1 MAARDYYE
9 RLGIPRTAD
18 EKEIRKAYRN
28 LARQYHPDVC
38 KEAGAEERF
47 KEINEAYAT
56 LSDAEKR
63 AQYDRM
69 GHETF
74 TNASKGSYAGGGG
87 FEGGFSSDFSGFG
100 DIFDAFFGGGAR
112 GQASRGPQRGADLLM
127 RLQIPLEDAVAGAER
142 EVEVWHTEPCAACD
156 GTGSETKTI
165 TTCPQCGGAGQVRQA
180 SQTIFGQFVR
190 MSTCPRCG
198 GRGRTP
204 EKPCRTCSGAGT
216 QRARRT
222 VTVRIPAGIE
232 HGMRLRVEGYGEAG
246 DYGAPSGDL
255 YIEVHVKPHERFAR
269 LGDNLETV
277 IEVSPAQAVL
287 GSTVEVRTIDGRTV
301 ELKVP
306 SGVQHNTAL
315 RIPGEGVKRRG
326 RPGDLL
332 VRVRIAVPRRL
343 SDEERELYQ
352 QILELEGHA
361 RPSEEKK
368 GGGILSDI
376 ASDISDL
383 LGGKKK

>member
-18 EKEIRKAYRN
+18 EKQIRKAYRN

-38 KEAGAEERF
+38 KEEGAEERF

-56 LSDAEKR
+56 LSNAEKR

-127 RLQIPLEDAVAGAER
+127 RIQVPLEEAVAGAER
-142 EVEVWHTEPCAACD
+142 EVEVGHTEPCAACD

-165 TTCPQCGGAGQVRQA
+165 TTCPQCGGAGQIRQA
-180 SQTIFGQFVR
+180 SQTVFGQFVR
-190 MSTCPRCG
+190 MTTCPRCG

-204 EKPCRTCSGAGT
+204 EKPCRTCGGAGT
-216 QRARRT
+216 QRVRRT
-222 VTVRIPAGIE
+222 VTIRIPAGIE

-255 YIEVHVKPHERFAR
+255 YIEVHVLPHKRFAR

-287 GSTVEVRTIDGRTV
+287 GSTVEVKTIDGRTV

-343 SDEERELYQ
+343 SDEEREHYAR
-352 QILELEGHA
+352 ILELEGKA
-361 RPSEEKK
+361 GPSGEKK

-383 LGGKKK
+383 IGGKKK

>member
-1 MAARDYYE
+1 MAAQDYYE

-38 KEAGAEERF
+38 KEPGAEERF

-56 LSDAEKR
+56 LSDPGKR

-74 TNASKGSYAGGGG
+74 TNASKGSYAGAGG
-87 FEGGFSSDFSGFG
+87 FEGGFSSEFSGFG

-112 GQASRGPQRGADLLM
+112 QGTRGPQRGADLLVRM
-127 RLQIPLEDAVAGAER
+127 QVSLEEAVAGAER
-142 EVEVWHTEPCAACD
+142 EVEIWHTESCASCD
-156 GTGSETKTI
+156 GTGSETKKV
-165 TTCPQCGGAGQVRQA
+165 TTCPQCGGTGQMRQA
-180 SQTIFGQFVR
+180 TQSLFGQFVR
-190 MSTCPRCG
+190 MSTCSRCG
-198 GRGRTP
+198 GRGRIP
-204 EKPCRTCSGAGT
+204 DQPCRTCDGGGT

-222 VTVRIPAGIE
+222 VKVRIPAGIE

-255 YIEVHVKPHERFAR
+255 YIEVHVRPHERFAR
-269 LGDNLETV
+269 IGDNLETV

-287 GSTVEVRTIDGRTV
+287 GSTVEVRTIDDRTV

-326 RPGDLL
+326 RPGDML

-343 SDEERELYQ
+343 SDEEREHYER
-352 QILELEGHA
+352 ILELEGHA
-361 RPSEEKK
+361 RSHDEKK

-376 ASDISDL
+376 ADF
-383 LGGKKK
+383 LGGKKE

>member
-38 KEAGAEERF
+38 KEPGAEERF

-74 TNASKGSYAGGGG
+74 TNASKGSYAGGG

-100 DIFDAFFGGGAR
+100 DIFDAFFGGAR
-112 GQASRGPQRGADLLM
+112 GGQASRGPQRGADLLM
-127 RLQIPLEDAVAGAER
+127 RVQVPLEEAVAGVQR
-142 EVEVWHTEPCAACD
+142 EVEVWHTEPCTNCD

-165 TTCPQCGGAGQVRQA
+165 ATCPQCGGTGQVRQA

-190 MSTCPRCG
+190 MSPCPRCG
-198 GRGRTP
+198 GRGRIP
-204 EKPCRTCSGAGT
+204 EKPCRTCGGAGT
-216 QRARRT
+216 QRVRRT

-246 DYGAPSGDL
+246 DYGAPNGDL
-255 YIEVHVKPHERFAR
+255 YIEVHVLPHERFAR

-277 IEVSPAQAVL
+277 VDVSPAQAVL
-287 GSTVEVRTIDGRTV
+287 GSTIEVKTIDGRTV

-306 SGVQHNTAL
+306 SGIQHNTAL
-315 RIPGEGVKRRG
+315 RVPGEGVKRRG
-326 RPGDLL
+326 RPGDML

-343 SDEERELYQ
+343 SDEEREHYAR
-352 QILELEGHA
+352 ILELEGKAGSHA
-361 RPSEEKK
+361 EKK
-368 GGGILSDI
+368 GGGILSD
-376 ASDISDL
+376 L
-383 LGGKKK
+383 FGGKKKDH

>member
-38 KEAGAEERF
+38 KEEGAEERF

-56 LSDAEKR
+56 LSDPAKR

-74 TNASKGSYAGGGG
+74 THASKGSYAGGG
-87 FEGGFSSDFSGFG
+87 FEGGFSSDFAGFG
-100 DIFDAFFGGGAR
+100 DIFDAFFGGAR
-112 GQASRGPQRGADLLM
+112 GYQARGPQRGGDLLM

-142 EVEVWHTEPCAACD
+142 DVEVWHTEPCTTCD
-156 GTGSETKTI
+156 GTGSDTKKVV
-165 TTCPQCGGAGQVRQA
+165 TCSQCGGTGQIRQA
-180 SQTIFGQFVR
+180 TQSIFGQMVR

-198 GRGRTP
+198 GRGRVP
-204 EKPCRTCSGAGT
+204 EKPCRTCAGAGT
-216 QRARRT
+216 HRVKRK
-222 VTVRIPAGIE
+222 VSIRIPPGIE

-246 DYGAPSGDL
+246 EYGAANGDL
-255 YIEVHVKPHERFAR
+255 YIEIRVLPHKGFTRQ
-269 LGDNLETV
+269 GDNLESAV
-277 IEVSPAQAVL
+277 EISPAQAAL
-287 GSTVEVRTIDGRTV
+287 GSTVEVKTIDGRAV
-301 ELKVP
+301 DLKVP
-306 SGVQHNTAL
+306 AGIQHNTAL

-332 VRVRIAVPRRL
+332 VRVRLVVPRHL
-343 SDEERELYQ
+343 SDEERELYGR
-352 QILELEGHA
+352 ILDLEGKA
-361 RPSEEKK
+361 RPNEEKK
-368 GGGILSDI
+368 SSGILSDI
-376 ASDISDL
+376 ADF
-383 LGGKKK
+383 LGGKKE